1 MISIEDRVRFVETDL
16 MGVVHHANYLRWFEM
31 GRIAYLR
38 AAGIDLND
46 LMAAGIMFPIVA
58 VECQY
63 KNSAKFDDEYLICTT
78 LSEFNRAKSVFS
90 YKVLR
95 KKDNLLLAEGTSR
108 NVFTNLQGR
117 ITRLN
122 NVYYQKIDALYR
134 QETKEKKEC

>member
-1 MISIEDRVRFVETDL
+1 MISIEDRVRFEETDL
-16 MGVVHHANYLRWFEM
+16 MGVVYHANYLHWFEM

-46 LMAAGIMFPIVA
+46 LMQAGVMFPIFDVD
-58 VECQY
+58 CHY
-63 KNSAKFDDEYLICTT
+63 KHSARFDDEYLVCTT
-78 LSEFNRAKSVFS
+78 LTDFNRAKLVFS

-108 NVFTNLQGR
+108 NVFTSLEGK

-122 NVYYQKIDALYR
+122 DVYYQKIDALYR
-134 QETKEKKEC
+134 QKKKKKKEC